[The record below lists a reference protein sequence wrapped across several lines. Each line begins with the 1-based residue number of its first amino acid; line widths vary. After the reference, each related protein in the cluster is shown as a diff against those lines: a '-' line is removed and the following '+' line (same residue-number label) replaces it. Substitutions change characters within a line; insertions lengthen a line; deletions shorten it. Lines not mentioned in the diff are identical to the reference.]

1 MTSQGCPPRFFAGG
15 LDASVTAVDLRE
27 AFLKV
32 GVQLGSVE
40 LILSRATGCS
50 RGFALG
56 VVRRPSAEAPVVS
69 DDELFRRMRTAIVC
83 GRSVTV
89 LAVPP
94 FANHYLRA

>member
-1 MTSQGCPPRFFAGG
+1 MASGACPPRFFAGG
-15 LDASVTAVDLRE
+15 LDASVTALDLRE

-56 VVRRPSAEAPVVS
+56 VVRRPSLGAPIVS
-69 DDELFRRMRTAIVC
+69 DDEIFRRMRTAIVC
-83 GRSVTV
+83 GRTMTV

-94 FANHYLRA
+94 SVSHYSRA